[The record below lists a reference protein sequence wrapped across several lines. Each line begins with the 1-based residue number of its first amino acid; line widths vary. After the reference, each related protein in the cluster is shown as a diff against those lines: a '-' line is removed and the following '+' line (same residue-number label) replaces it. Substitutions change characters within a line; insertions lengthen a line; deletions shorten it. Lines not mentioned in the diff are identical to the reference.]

1 MRNLI
6 LFAAIPA
13 LIAACGTPQD
23 RCVRAAQADLR
34 AIDEQIADVETALE
48 QGFRVLP
55 AQEGVTRLRLCAWP
69 REPVLFC
76 TESIQR
82 PRSESREVI
91 DRQAEQ
97 ARLQQLRRTRAEL
110 VVQTADRVAACRLP

>member
-6 LFAAIPA
+6 LFAVLPA
-13 LIAACGTPQD
+13 MIAACGTPQD

-34 AIDEQIADVETALE
+34 AIDDQIANVETALE

-82 PRSESREVI
+82 PRSESREAI

-97 ARLQQLRRTRAEL
+97 TRLAQLRQTRAEL

>member
-1 MRNLI
+1 M
-6 LFAAIPA
+6 
-13 LIAACGTPQD
+13 
-23 RCVRAAQADLR
+23 RAAQADLR

-82 PRSESREVI
+82 PRSESREAI